1 MRAWLATELQILKP
15 NLQLTKYSFVPS
27 GFFLFAFKD
36 ILDSTNEQFEI
47 SIHYIITLVI
57 K

>member
-1 MRAWLATELQILKP
+1 MVLEINSKTDELKWEHGCTELQILKP

-36 ILDSTNEQFEI
+36 ILDSTNE
-47 SIHYIITLVI
+47 
-57 K
+57 

>member
-1 MRAWLATELQILKP
+1 MRAWLATELQNILKP

-36 ILDSTNEQFEI
+36 ILDSTNE
-47 SIHYIITLVI
+47 
-57 K
+57 

>member
-1 MRAWLATELQILKP
+1 MVFEINFEKRGAKMRAWLATELQILKP

-36 ILDSTNEQFEI
+36 ILDSTNE
-47 SIHYIITLVI
+47 
-57 K
+57 

>member
-15 NLQLTKYSFVPS
+15 NVQLTKYSFVPS

-36 ILDSTNEQFEI
+36 ILDSTNE
-47 SIHYIITLVI
+47 
-57 K
+57 